1 MVALSS
7 RNVPGYA
14 GSDGGVLWDKRYK
27 IYKVCQRARS
37 KFAGA
42 RVLSRSHACMLC
54 VQEFSAE
61 YQGQPW
67 VQEFQEKLIRH
78 SSSLEAICKLSKAAT
93 DEFEDF
99 RLAAACAK
107 KRRVDGSEATT
118 PLPSATSSPQKQL
131 RAGAAPADEDDASAA
146 SRTPTRE
153 RGSCGSSRRRA

>member
-1 MVALSS
+1 MG
-7 RNVPGYA
+7 RE
-14 GSDGGVLWDKRYK
+14 RYK

-67 VQEFQEKLIRH
+67 VQEFQEKLIKH

-99 RLAAACAK
+99 RLAAAACAK

-118 PLPSATSSPQKQL
+118 PSPSAPSSPQKQL

-153 RGSCGSSRRRA
+153 RGRRRA